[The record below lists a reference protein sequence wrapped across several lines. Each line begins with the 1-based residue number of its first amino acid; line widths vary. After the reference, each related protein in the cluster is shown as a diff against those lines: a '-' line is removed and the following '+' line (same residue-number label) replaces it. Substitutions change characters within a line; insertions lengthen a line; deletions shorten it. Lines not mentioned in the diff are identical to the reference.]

1 MGQGSSA
8 KLDSDTAGGNQG
20 GSTSRETSGAVKTCY
35 YELLAVAR
43 DATQDEY
50 VGLSSFFTTLVLIGP
65 FFLPYSIKKA
75 YKKKALELHPDRNY
89 NDAERA
95 TELFM
100 EVQGAYEVL
109 SDPQERAWYDSHRE
123 AILHNDHNSGS
134 GEAPPRAANVTTSE
148 DIMRWFS
155 LLTSRLSYDDSN
167 PKSFY
172 AVLGKAFS
180 KLAEEET
187 TAAEWE
193 NEDATH
199 YPDFGNSKS
208 GHEDWVK
215 NFYAVWGNF
224 RTAKTFSWCDIYRYS
239 DAPDRRIKRILEK
252 ENKKLRDT
260 AIREFNDTVRVC
272 HLHHKNGRPRKLTP
286 VTTVIRHVCPQ
297 T

>member
-1 MGQGSSA
+1 MFF
-8 KLDSDTAGGNQG
+8 
-20 GSTSRETSGAVKTCY
+20 Y
-35 YELLAVAR
+35 FFPP
-43 DATQDEY
+43 
-50 VGLSSFFTTLVLIGP
+50 SFP
-65 FFLPYSIKKA
+65 RSIKKA

-123 AILHNDHNSGS
+123 AILRNDHVSGS
-134 GEAPPRAANVTTSE
+134 GDAAAPPRATNVTTSE
-148 DIMRWFS
+148 DIIGWFTQ
-155 LLTSRLSYDDSN
+155 LTSRLSYDDSN
-167 PKSFY
+167 AKSFY

-180 KLAEEET
+180 KLAEEER
-187 TAAEWE
+187 TAAQWE
-193 NEDATH
+193 NEDAVH

-224 RTAKTFSWCDIYRYS
+224 RTAKTFSWCDVYRYS
-239 DAPDRRIKRILEK
+239 DAPDRRVKRILEK
-252 ENKKLRDT
+252 ENKRLRDM

-272 HLHHKNGRPRKLTP
+272 FPHRGRNPPAAPK
-286 VTTVIRHVCPQ
+286 
-297 T
+297 